1 MELSKEKYIYDLNDN
16 TLFITE
22 NSNNIISIDAQSE
35 IKEDFYY
42 LSHSSNILNLNNF
55 SFDMEINKN
64 LKNDVE
70 KSEQEN
76 MDNETN
82 YKFGILI

>member
-42 LSHSSNILNLNNF
+42 LSHSSNIL
-55 SFDMEINKN
+55 EI
-64 LKNDVE
+64 
-70 KSEQEN
+70 
-76 MDNETN
+76 
-82 YKFGILI
+82 FLIVTLLMYSLPPRTS